1 MPNYY
6 FRNKNKV
13 LDASGNPKKDANEN
27 QMYTY
32 SDWNYKSGKWGGVVS
47 LNVAEVSPDTG
58 FNSRIDGGIGIA
70 YAPGSQEEDD
80 EGKYSPRP
88 FYLSLTLDFS
98 SIRQVKDGI
107 KHRYEGQQILINEEP
122 LNALDQTDNSLFTN
136 KVFAGISFKLI
147 YLLN

>member
-1 MPNYY
+1 Y
-6 FRNKNKV
+6 
-13 LDASGNPKKDANEN
+13 G
-27 QMYTY
+27 
-32 SDWNYKSGKWGGVVS
+32 DWEYKSGKWGGVVS

-58 FNSRIDGGIGIA
+58 FNSRIAGGIGIA
-70 YAPGSQEEDD
+70 FAPGSAKKDD

-98 SIRQVKDGI
+98 SIRQVKNGI
-107 KHRYEGQQILINEEP
+107 KERYAGQQILINGEP